1 MKSVYVNDRNLDL
14 ILQLLTYE
22 NRLVC
27 AVALQTGLRV
37 GDIVALKSV
46 TVKRSFT
53 ITEQKTGKKR
63 RVKISESLLKEL
75 NSVKGKKYV
84 FEHRTDSERHRTRQ
98 AVYADIRRACKA
110 LRIKQ
115 NISPHSLRK
124 HYAVELMKKYGD
136 IDVVKESLNH
146 DNELT
151 TLLYAYAD
159 ILDKKP
165 KYCGRDK
172 AKR

>member
-1 MKSVYVNDRNLDL
+1 MKSVYVNDRYLDL

-37 GDIVALKSV
+37 GDIVALRSV

-63 RVKISESLLKEL
+63 RVKISESLLREL
-75 NSVKGKKYV
+75 NSVKGEIYV
-84 FEHRTDSERHRTRQ
+84 FEHRTDPQRHRTRQ

-115 NISPHSLRK
+115 NVSPHSLRK
-124 HYAVELMKKYGD
+124 HYAVELMKKYND
-136 IDVVKESLNH
+136 IAVVKKALNH
-146 DNELT
+146 DNDLT

-159 ILDKKP
+159 IIAQKP
-165 KYCGRDK
+165 RYNGKDR
-172 AKR
+172 AKL

>member
-1 MKSVYVNDRNLDL
+1 MKSVYIDDRNLDL

-53 ITEQKTGKKR
+53 ITERKTGKKR
-63 RVKISESLLKEL
+63 RVKISESLLREL

-84 FEHRTDSERHRTRQ
+84 FEHRTDPQRHRTRQ

-124 HYAVELMKKYGD
+124 HYAVELMRKYGD
-136 IDVVKESLNH
+136 LDVVKESLNH

>member
-1 MKSVYVNDRNLDL
+1 MKSVYVNDRYLDL

-63 RVKISESLLKEL
+63 RVTISQSLLREL

-84 FEHRTDSERHRTRQ
+84 FEHRTDPERHRTRQ

-124 HYAVELMKKYGD
+124 HYAVELMKKYSD
-136 IDVVKESLNH
+136 IEVVKKALNH
-146 DNELT
+146 DNDLT

-159 ILDKKP
+159 IIAQKP
-165 KYCGRDK
+165 RYNGKDR
-172 AKR
+172 AKL

>member
-1 MKSVYVNDRNLDL
+1 MKSIYVNDRNLDL

-27 AVALQTGLRV
+27 SVALQTGLRI
-37 GDIVALKSV
+37 GDIVALKSA

-53 ITEQKTGKKR
+53 IAEQKTGKKK
-63 RVKISESLLKEL
+63 RVRISQALFDEL
-75 NSVKGKKYV
+75 NRIKGKVYV
-84 FEHRTDSERHRTRQ
+84 FEHRTDPQKHRTRQ

-124 HYAVELMKKYGD
+124 HYAVELMRKYDD
-136 IDVVKESLNH
+136 IDVVKKALNH

-159 ILDKKP
+159 LLDKKP
-165 KYCGRDK
+165 KYNGIDR

>member
-1 MKSVYVNDRNLDL
+1 MKTDYVNDRNLDL
-14 ILQLLTYE
+14 ILQLLTYQ

-63 RVKISESLLKEL
+63 RVKISESLLREL
-75 NSVKGKKYV
+75 NSVKGKIYV
-84 FEHRTDSERHRTRQ
+84 FEHRTDPQKHRTRQ

-110 LRIKQ
+110 LRLKQ
-115 NISPHSLRK
+115 NISTHSLRK
-124 HYAVELMKKYGD
+124 HYAVDLMKQYND
-136 IDVVKESLNH
+136 IEVVKKALNH

-151 TLLYAYAD
+151 TILYAYAD
-159 ILDKKP
+159 MLSKKP
-165 KYCGRDK
+165 GYNVKDR
-172 AKR
+172 AKK